1 MGGCVDSAPPAA
13 AEQWCNAR
21 HTAKYVA
28 PNQAHTSTRC
38 VQDHL
43 LHLAVAWVEHAAK
56 WAAWSSVSVVNARA
70 DSSSAFVWVDVA
82 EHDHNSC
89 VVSRIVR
96 TFFVMLA
103 LLTEFTIL
111 VPCVRRE
118 FEHLVVGLEFYQL
131 RQLESYAIN
140 RV

>member
-21 HTAKYVA
+21 QTAKYVA

-82 EHDHNSC
+82 EHDHDSS

>member
-21 HTAKYVA
+21 QTAKYVA

-43 LHLAVAWVEHAAK
+43 SHLAVDWVEHAAE
-56 WAAWSSVSVVNARA
+56 WAAWSACSVVTTGA
-70 DSSSAFVWVDVA
+70 DATASFVWIGCA
-82 EHDHNSC
+82 KHDHDAR
-89 VVSRIVR
+89 VVSRIVL
-96 TFFVMLA
+96 TLAVMLA